1 MSDQVDD
8 DHWIWLPP
16 EELMRLQREKTR
28 QMRAALDRLMAVGP
42 EPTPLSKDKSGG
54 ESPSAGG

>member
-16 EELMRLQREKTR
+16 EELTRLQREKTR
-28 QMRAALDRLMAVGP
+28 EMRATLDKLAD
-42 EPTPLSKDKSGG
+42 PLSKEKRGG
-54 ESPSAGG
+54 SPSAGE

>member
-28 QMRAALDRLMAVGP
+28 QMRAALDRLMAP
-42 EPTPLSKDKSGG
+42 PTELASSTPGHAPG
-54 ESPSAGG
+54 E

>member
-16 EELMRLQREKTR
+16 EELARLQREKTR
-28 QMRAALDRLMAVGP
+28 KMRAVLDRLMAVEP
-42 EPTPLSKDKSGG
+42 DPTPLSKEKRG
-54 ESPSAGG
+54 

>member
-16 EELMRLQREKTR
+16 EELARLQREKTR
-28 QMRAALDRLMAVGP
+28 KMRVDIDRLMAVEP
-42 EPTPLSKDKSGG
+42 EPTPLSKEKRGG
-54 ESPSAGG
+54 SPSAGE